1 MVSTS
6 VVDGCS
12 FAVKL
17 PQLGTT
23 SRTAAAHSWK
33 LGDSDSS
40 ILKKLCAHPT
50 FGIVTSRLL
59 GVMSSYFTGIKI

>member
-33 LGDSDSS
+33 LGDSESCN
-40 ILKKLCAHPT
+40 LEKLCAHPT
-50 FGIVTSRLL
+50 TFGTVSNLATIES
-59 GVMSSYFTGIKI
+59 